1 MPEKPNTS
9 VIDDLCINTI
19 RMLSADAVQKA
30 NSGHPGMPMGAAPMA
45 YTLWTRFLRFNPA
58 NPAWPGRDRFVLSAG
73 HGSMLLY
80 SMLHLSGFDL
90 SMEEIEQFRQWGS
103 ATPGHPEYRD
113 TPGVETTTGPLGQGF
128 GNAVGMALAEARLAA
143 EFNCPGHLI
152 VDHYTYVLASD
163 GDMMEGVQAEAASL
177 AGHLKLGK
185 LVVLYDDNRI
195 TIDGHTPLTFS
206 EDVKARYEAYGWH
219 VQQVDDGNDVQS
231 IEAAI
236 GQAREQEDRP
246 SLIAVRTQI
255 GFGSPN
261 KQDTSSAH
269 GEPLGEEELRLTKEN
284 LGWPLEPSFFV
295 PSEVRERFAVVSEKG
310 ALCERE
316 WLGKLQAYREAEP
329 GLEAEWQ
336 RRMGG
341 ELPPDWTRNLPKF
354 EPAEGKLATRA
365 ASGKVLNAV
374 AEVLPELMGGSA
386 DLAPSNKTVI
396 SGSGDFNRG
405 AYDQRNM
412 RFGIREHAMGSMMNG
427 MALHGGLIPYGGTFL
442 VFADYMRPAVRLA
455 ALMGLNVVYVYT
467 HDSIAVG
474 EDGPTHQPV
483 EQVASL
489 RLIPNLTVI
498 RPADANE
505 VAEAWRIAIE
515 SREGPVAL
523 VLTRQ
528 GLPVLDREGQGFAGA
543 EMLRRGGYVLADAPN
558 GGDPE
563 LILIASGSEVHLAL
577 EVWSRL
583 VGEGI
588 ACRVVNL
595 SCWEL
600 FESQD
605 EEYRSGVL
613 PPSVSARLAVE
624 AGTTFGW
631 ARYVGIEGDVL
642 GIDRFGA
649 SAPGP
654 VNLEKFGFHA
664 DELEKRARALL

>member
-1 MPEKPNTS
+1 
-9 VIDDLCINTI
+9 
-19 RMLSADAVQKA
+19 
-30 NSGHPGMPMGAAPMA
+30 
-45 YTLWTRFLRFNPA
+45 
-58 NPAWPGRDRFVLSAG
+58 
-73 HGSMLLY
+73 
-80 SMLHLSGFDL
+80 
-90 SMEEIEQFRQWGS
+90 
-103 ATPGHPEYRD
+103 
-113 TPGVETTTGPLGQGF
+113 
-128 GNAVGMALAEARLAA
+128 
-143 EFNCPGHLI
+143 
-152 VDHYTYVLASD
+152 
-163 GDMMEGVQAEAASL
+163 
-177 AGHLKLGK
+177 
-185 LVVLYDDNRI
+185 
-195 TIDGHTPLTFS
+195 
-206 EDVKARYEAYGWH
+206 
-219 VQQVDDGNDVQS
+219 
-231 IEAAI
+231 
-236 GQAREQEDRP
+236 
-246 SLIAVRTQI
+246 
-255 GFGSPN
+255 
-261 KQDTSSAH
+261 
-269 GEPLGEEELRLTKEN
+269 
-284 LGWPLEPSFFV
+284 
-295 PSEVRERFAVVSEKG
+295 
-310 ALCERE
+310 
-316 WLGKLQAYREAEP
+316 
-329 GLEAEWQ
+329 
-336 RRMGG
+336 MGG